1 MWKLQFPHN
10 FEEDMKNIVRLVFVF
25 SIGFVVLLGVSLV
38 VHWLHIRLEPAVQ
51 SEGEALWISVLP
63 ITIYGVMLLSL
74 RYTVRVSIPVPLA
87 IISLVILGLGW
98 TGGLAWGINRL
109 TIPVHFQ
116 GTILSLGEPGLMLS
130 ESDKTVVILQDPH
143 NPQSPQVIAVPDK
156 ALVYRAVPQEG
167 DIQRS
172 RGSPL
177 VSFRTDV
184 PAFLQGIIHDFASTA
199 AQLQTR
205 LNEGFLPFMIYV
217 GGLMVLLSSLRFI
230 CILGA
235 WPLAHLGIRILVFRG
250 VLALEALL
258 NTPRIQ
264 GDILSL
270 VGAWVPKPLLS
281 PLILY
286 TLGVLLILYTGVL
299 YLVKQRNLYAA

>member
-1 MWKLQFPHN
+1 
-10 FEEDMKNIVRLVFVF
+10 MKNIVRLVFVF
-25 SIGFVVLLGVSLV
+25 SISFVVLLVISLA
-38 VHWLHIRLEPAVQ
+38 VHWLHIRLEPAAHF
-51 SEGEALWISVLP
+51 EGEVLWISVLP
-63 ITIYGVMLLSL
+63 VTIYGVMLLSL

-98 TGGLAWGINRL
+98 TGGLALGINRL
-109 TIPVHFQ
+109 TIPAYFQ
-116 GTILSLGEPGLMLS
+116 GTMPSLGEPGLMLS
-130 ESDKTVVILQDPH
+130 RSDKTVVLLQDPH

-156 ALVYRAVPQEG
+156 ALVYAAAPQEAYL
-167 DIQRS
+167 QRS
-172 RGSPL
+172 PGAPL
-177 VSFRTDV
+177 VSFRTGV
-184 PAFLQGIIHDFASTA
+184 PAFLQGIIHDFASIA

-230 CILGA
+230 CTLGA

-264 GDILSL
+264 QDILSL
-270 VGAWVPKPLLS
+270 VGAWVPRPLLS

-286 TLGVLLILYTGVL
+286 ILGVLLIIYTGVL